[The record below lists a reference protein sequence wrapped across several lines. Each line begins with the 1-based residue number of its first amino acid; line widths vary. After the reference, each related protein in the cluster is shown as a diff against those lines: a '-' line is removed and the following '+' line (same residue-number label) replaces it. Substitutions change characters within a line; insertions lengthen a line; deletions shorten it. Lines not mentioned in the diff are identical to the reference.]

1 MSIYFNHLGSLN
13 AFLNDSLVNIIIKVI
28 TKVIFLLVYVRE
40 SIISIY
46 NILLFNK
53 VEYIII
59 ISLFSLTNIHVLY
72 WIEWNSWL
80 MFVEP
85 DMSTEHLIYK

>member
-80 MFVEP
+80 TFVEP

>member
-13 AFLNDSLVNIIIKVI
+13 AFSNDSLVNIIIKVI
-28 TKVIFLLVYVRE
+28 TKVIFLLVYVRD

-53 VEYIII
+53 VECVII
-59 ISLFSLTNIHVLY
+59 ISLFSLTNTHVLY
-72 WIEWNSWL
+72 WIE
-80 MFVEP
+80 
-85 DMSTEHLIYK
+85 